1 MNNMVV
7 EGGSKTLD
15 ELRSMPHIEI
25 SPISVRLI
33 RTREKVHLLGV
44 RSGLRNESDSTDL
57 PFHNQRITFRPL

>member
-25 SPISVRLI
+25 TDFSAFDMDAVSGTCGGEI
-33 RTREKVHLLGV
+33 R
-44 RSGLRNESDSTDL
+44 
-57 PFHNQRITFRPL
+57 PA